1 MQFEYFDFYEN
12 LLDEEHI
19 LVAGSTG
26 SGKSVLINGF
36 IKTAMLLEPSARFY
50 LIDPKRVELIEYKKY
65 KAAAGYAD
73 TPQKAVDLL
82 RQASSLMEVRYKV
95 MQREGLKKSPACP
108 VYVIIDELA
117 DLVLN
122 ARKDVE
128 PLLTHIAQLGRAA
141 NVHLVCATQ
150 RPTSDYL
157 PPAVRDNIGCKI
169 ALHCATSIGSR
180 CIIEQNGAETL
191 PQYGMCYKLNAKGL
205 GLYEVPLF
213 EPPAELFQ

>member
-65 KAAAGYAD
+65 QAAAGYAD

-122 ARKDVE
+122 ARKDIE
-128 PLLTHIAQLGRAA
+128 PLLIHLGQLGRAA
-141 NVHLVCATQ
+141 NIHLVCATQ
-150 RPTSDYL
+150 RPTSDFL
-157 PPAVRDNIGCKI
+157 PPAVRVNLGCRI
-169 ALHCATSIGSR
+169 ALHCATAIDSRNIIG
-180 CIIEQNGAETL
+180 QKGAETL
-191 PQYGMCYKLNAKGL
+191 PRFGMCFKLNAEGL
-205 GLYEVPLF
+205 GLFEVPLF
-213 EPPAELFQ
+213 EPPAELFP